1 MKKFSVRSALSG
13 AVAGILNGLLGA
25 GGGMVLVPLLERQVE
40 QRQLFPT
47 AVAVMLPLS
56 AVSAGVYALHG
67 SLPLKQALP
76 FLLGGC
82 LGAIPAGLLCKRIP
96 VAVLRRI
103 FALFL
108 LWGGVR
114 LLL

>member
-1 MKKFSVRSALSG
+1 MKKFSVHSALSG